1 MVVQKY
7 FCSMLPTIHFILS
20 LGIAFCLEIRHPRKY
35 TVILLLGVIGVMPD
49 IDHIFSLS
57 QNSGL
62 FHNTLF
68 LGVLPLAMLI
78 FSNLIE
84 ASREPDSSAYQ
95 RFFICVMVVLLGHLF
110 LDLISGNMVSL
121 SFTSTPLTF
130 SIPSLPLVQIGVLGT
145 LFTTVDLLW
154 LLLFTLVV
162 SGNIA
167 LKKVYAIS
175 EDYDMNLGAISKRG
189 TLTNVLKRPAKNN
202 GAFHFS
208 Y

>member
-1 MVVQKY
+1 
-7 FCSMLPTIHFILS
+7 MLPTIHFILS

>member
-1 MVVQKY
+1 
-7 FCSMLPTIHFILS
+7 
-20 LGIAFCLEIRHPRKY
+20 
-35 TVILLLGVIGVMPD
+35 LGVIGVMPD